1 MAELINITPVDPI
14 SFAVETYS
22 PSDESLLSINF
33 TPTTFT
39 PDSNDYI
46 EFYIFDT
53 NNSILLSELNYK
65 EYSILDNE
73 LYVDP
78 NLDVT
83 NTGYDEGVVNVLYN
97 FYTYI
102 LNSSPFTTYYIKEI
116 SANRT
121 ELRLAS
127 TALSAT
133 EISSSVSNFITTS
146 SLQPTFQDFYLN
158 LGNNYTLIANNI
170 LLDTTGGETTVLI
183 KLYEP
188 LPSNIGLKQQLW
200 LVSKLSDS
208 LAYQLEYVSQVIPVP
223 IGEPISGPNF
233 NLPGTGELNNSTDYS
248 NLTNYTSASV
258 SQSQYQVNSYFNKP
272 GVEINIDYS
281 DYNNFVNFSSAYARV
296 ENFFYKVE
304 LIETLN
310 AQVAELL
317 STTATASLNS
327 NINTLNNLINETITN
342 FDGYEY
348 YLYFESSSTTYP
360 KNNTEAPF
368 INYSYSSSEAQIWVT
383 ASLADAADYDEF
395 NNNYLKFAL
404 PEFIR
409 DDAQNES
416 YLTFIDMVGQFFD
429 DNVWVYIKDI
439 TNKYDADN
447 RLDYGVSKD
456 LVAQILRD
464 FGVKLYQNNYS
475 DFDLYSAFIGTTA
488 SGSLFPFPYMTGSL
502 PTPTGYEYVN
512 TAISASDAAVPVD
525 DINKRIYKRLYN
537 NLPYLL
543 KKKGTLAGLR
553 ALINV
558 YGIPDTILRISE
570 FGGKDRINSND
581 WDLWYQQFDYVYNT
595 SGSGNIETPW
605 ILNTLWPSE
614 DNVPQTLEFRF
625 KTPGLDSAIAEPSQ
639 SLWRTDAD
647 TFIVLE
653 YTGSGYTS
661 GSWSGSSV
669 DPYNEYATLKFIS
682 SGDSA
687 SVYLPFF
694 DGGWWSVAVTRE
706 GDDFNLFAANN
717 IYDGWDGSTIGF
729 QASSS
734 LNSSAG
740 ASEWGNGSTSHFPS
754 GSNTYTEFSGSYQEI
769 RYYSV
774 PLSQSVFDDYV
785 MNPQSIEG
793 NGTNSGSVQLAFRA
807 ALGGELYTGSVS
819 IHPKVTG
826 SWTPIPSF
834 TSDSDFTINGGGF
847 DNYRG
852 TIFYDSPP
860 VGIKN
865 RNTDKIK
872 RYETILAPSTYG
884 VNYTQVL
891 PDSNVLSSQISVQQ
905 SSFISE
911 SYTNNLNYLEV
922 AFSPQNE
929 INDDIISSIG
939 YFEVG
944 DYIGDP
950 RLIPSR
956 NVEYPDLVA
965 LRDAYFLKY
974 IKNYDLTDFVRLIK
988 FFDNSLFKMV
998 KDYVP
1003 ARTSISTGIVVKQH
1017 ILERQKYPLPQATI
1031 ETPQGAYSSS
1041 AGLLTPILFQDLTL
1055 TGSIGQV
1062 PELLDGQRIYRAST
1076 DFESFPLEAVTGSQG
1091 GTLPNLTV
1099 DFAEDFGFTTNQIIN
1114 VTQSWGGYNLTPFE
1128 PIPFTDNTAQEFING
1143 EFSGS
1148 TIIATDGELNPGCD
1162 PFKVADTTIVTYDIY
1177 HLTNNSNG
1185 ENDGSSGAD
1194 QYPLNNF
1201 LNSSISTGRMYLWW
1215 NSTRTTERVGG
1226 NVIYSDTYKVECIKI
1241 RKSSKNGLDLT
1252 NYIPSSR
1259 KILIPSISL
1268 NPTISATT
1276 GWSYGSYIGLY
1287 NNSSNFIELDV
1298 LSIQEWSTYYVILVN
1313 QPVGYQFYIS
1323 SQGTGILEQST
1334 PFPVNISIDN
1344 NTQTLLEPFVPLSFG
1359 SSDCNPVYGN
1369 EVLARVNPDFMDVDY
1384 SGDAIVAVNQQAIIN
1399 GDATP
1404 STVQTYNYHARRS
1417 TYPRYIGSRNS
1428 DVESTDDP
1436 GYYYGTLNPNI
1447 DSPFYPAQDRLNLV
1461 LEFNGGGGS
1470 YPEIERGGAV
1480 FVTQL
1485 ISATGPDNVTYI
1497 KQKDEGYTNILNYDY
1512 RGYSFENQVVVN
1524 QYEGSNATMPPS
1536 SSQIILTDASIP
1548 ATSSYFV
1555 PNSTPSQT
1563 GAITFTDSN
1572 KYIQW
1577 VVTTSGT
1584 PRISTVALDPNGYET
1599 TGSAVTTPDFLNAI
1613 ISSLGQGDEWYI
1625 SLYSNLQTTAS
1636 GSLDQIL
1643 NWPIRIVGA
1652 TVGISFRTYLD
1663 AGIKNDEFIA
1673 AINGDTVGAG
1683 QYGALIWMADKSKR
1697 AIVMQAPQI
1706 TNFSGMGKGAL
1717 TKPDNTTFVQQNTE
1731 YITRRFGSDPTPNI
1745 PLVQSSPQPQAAPS
1759 STNDSGGGGTS
1770 S

>member
-53 NNSILLSELNYK
+53 NNSILLSELNYR

-78 NLDVT
+78 NNDVV

-121 ELRLAS
+121 ELRLAT
-127 TALSAT
+127 TALSAL
-133 EISSSVSNFITTS
+133 EVSSSVTDFITSS

-170 LLDTTGGETTVLI
+170 LLDTTGGETTVLV

-208 LAYQLEYVSQVIPVP
+208 LAYQLEYVSQIIPTP

-233 NLPGTGELNNSTDYS
+233 NLPVKGELNNSTDYS
-248 NLTNYTSASV
+248 NLANYTSASV

-272 GVEINIDYS
+272 GVEINVDYS
-281 DYNNFVNFSSAYARV
+281 EYSSFVNFSSAYARV

-310 AQVAELL
+310 AEVATLQ
-317 STTATASLNS
+317 TTSATGSLNS
-327 NINTLNNLINETITN
+327 NITTLNNLINETITN

-348 YLYFESSSTTYP
+348 YLYFESGSNTYP
-360 KNNTEAPF
+360 KTNTEAPF
-368 INYSYSSSEAQIWVT
+368 NNYSYSSSEAQTWVT
-383 ASLADAADYDEF
+383 ASLATAADYDEF
-395 NNNYLKFAL
+395 NNNYLKFAI

-416 YLTFIDMVGQFFD
+416 YMTFINMVGQFFD

-447 RLDYGVSKD
+447 RIDFGVSKD

-512 TAISASDAAVPVD
+512 TAISSSNAAVPID

-543 KKKGTLAGLR
+543 KKKGTVAGLR
-553 ALINV
+553 ALIDV

-581 WDLWYQQFDYVYNT
+581 WDLWYDQFDYMFAT
-595 SGSGNIETPW
+595 GDSGNVETPW
-605 ILNTLWPSE
+605 LLNSSWPSE
-614 DNVPQTLEFRF
+614 NNVPQTIEFRF
-625 KTPGLDSAIAEPSQ
+625 KTPGLASAIAEPSQ

-647 TFIVLE
+647 TFLVLE

-669 DPYNEYATLKFIS
+669 DPYNEYATLKLIS

-694 DGGWWSVAVTRE
+694 DGGWWSVAATRE
-706 GDDFNLFAANN
+706 GNNFNLYAANN

-740 ASEWGNGSTSHFPS
+740 ASEWSNGTTSHFPS
-754 GSNTYTEFSGSYQEI
+754 GSNTYTPFSGSYQEI

-774 PLSQSVFDDYV
+774 ALSQSVFDDFV
-785 MNPQSIEG
+785 MNPQSMEG
-793 NGTNSGSVQLAFRA
+793 NSTNSAPDQLAFRA

-826 SWTPIPSF
+826 SWTPVPSF
-834 TSDSDFTINGGGF
+834 ASDSDFVITGGGF
-847 DNYRG
+847 DNNRG

-891 PDSNVLSSQISVQQ
+891 PDSDVLSSQISVQQ

-950 RLIPSR
+950 RLIPTR

-988 FFDNSLFKMV
+988 FFDNSLFKMI

-1003 ARTSISTGIVVKQH
+1003 ARTSIATGIVVKQH

-1055 TGSIGQV
+1055 TGSIGQR
-1062 PELLDGQRIYRAST
+1062 PALLDGQRIYLASS
-1076 DFESFPLEAVTGSQG
+1076 DFESFPLEHVTGSQG
-1091 GTLPNLTV
+1091 GTLPDLTV
-1099 DFAEDFGFTTNQIIN
+1099 DFAEDFGFTTNQIVN
-1114 VTQSWGGYNLTPFE
+1114 VTQSWSGYNLTPFE
-1128 PIPFTDNTAQEFING
+1128 PIPFTDSTAQEYVNG

-1148 TIIATDGELNPGCD
+1148 TIVATNGELNPECD
-1162 PFKVADTTIVTYDIY
+1162 PYKVASTTVISYNVSSSFIPTFQGFVNQQQLVQGPGEIHIWWQQTIVNQEREYAPGYFDYIWSPAAFTI
-1177 HLTNNSNG
+1177 SKESANG
-1185 ENDGSSGAD
+1185 ID
-1194 QYPLNNF
+1194 
-1201 LNSSISTGRMYLWW
+1201 
-1215 NSTRTTERVGG
+1215 
-1226 NVIYSDTYKVECIKI
+1226 
-1241 RKSSKNGLDLT
+1241 LDD
-1252 NYIPSSR
+1252 YIPSVLNYIFQTGYTSGDVT
-1259 KILIPSISL
+1259 LSGWTPSYIPSYNLGNLELEVINIQEYSDAISFSGTGYYL
-1268 NPTISATT
+1268 IQLAPNSYNIAVLTDNPAGTVAIA
-1276 GWSYGSYIGLY
+1276 
-1287 NNSSNFIELDV
+1287 NKSNV
-1298 LSIQEWSTYYVILVN
+1298 LSVLS
-1313 QPVGYQFYIS
+1313 
-1323 SQGTGILEQST
+1323 
-1334 PFPVNISIDN
+1334 
-1344 NTQTLLEPFVPLSFG
+1344 PFVPLSFG

-1369 EVLARVNPDFMDVDY
+1369 EIPARVNPDFMDVDY
-1384 SGDAIVAVNQQAIIN
+1384 SGNAIAAVNQQAIIN

-1417 TYPRYIGSRNS
+1417 VYPRYIGSRNS
-1428 DVESTDDP
+1428 DIEVTDDP

-1447 DSPFYPAQDRLNLV
+1447 DSPFYPAQDRSSLI
-1461 LEFNGGGGS
+1461 LEFNGGGGT
-1470 YPEIERGGAV
+1470 YPEIEKGGAV

-1485 ISATGPDNVTYI
+1485 INATGPDNVTYF
-1497 KQKDEGYTNILNYDY
+1497 KQKDQGYTDMLNFNY
-1512 RGYSFENQVVVN
+1512 RGYDFENYVIVN
-1524 QYEGSNATMPPS
+1524 QYEGSTATMPPS
-1536 SSQIILTDASIP
+1536 ASQIILTDASIP

-1555 PNSTPSQT
+1555 PNSTQYQT

-1599 TGSAVTTPDFLNAI
+1599 TGSAVSTSFFLATVRDSIN
-1613 ISSLGQGDEWYI
+1613 QGGEWYI

-1636 GSLDQIL
+1636 GSLGQIL
-1643 NWPIRIVGA
+1643 NWPIRIVAA
-1652 TVGISFRTYLD
+1652 TVGVSYRTYLD

-1673 AINGDTVGAG
+1673 AINGYTVGAG
-1683 QYGALIWMADKSKR
+1683 QYGALIWQANQSIR
-1697 AIVMQAPQI
+1697 AVAVQAPEI
-1706 TNFSGMGKGAL
+1706 SNFSGIQKGAL
-1717 TKPDNTTFVQQNTE
+1717 SKPNNTVMVQQNLE
-1731 YITRRFGSDPTPNI
+1731 YFTRRFGSDVNPNV
-1745 PLVQSSPQPQAAPS
+1745 PLFQTEPAPQSPPK
-1759 STNDSGGGGTS
+1759 
-1770 S
+1770 